1 MIDDSLSPAQRSLR
15 VLLAAHTHQTDTETQ
30 QARAERVNRASR
42 DRFADQ
48 VDPDHILKP
57 EERAKRARS
66 ARRAYY
72 TALALRSSRARA
84 LRCIDEQK

>member
-15 VLLAAHTHQTDTETQ
+15 VLLAAHTHQADTEAQ
-30 QARAERVNRASR
+30 QARAERIDRASR

-48 VDPDHILKP
+48 VDPDHTLKP

-72 TALALRSSRARA
+72 TALALRSSRVRA
-84 LRCIDEQK
+84 IRRSGGEK

>member
-15 VLLAAHTHQTDTETQ
+15 VLLAAHTHQSDAETQ
-30 QARAERVNRASR
+30 QAQAEQVDRASR
-42 DRFADQ
+42 DRFAEQ
-48 VDPDHILKP
+48 VDPDHTLKP
-57 EERAKRARS
+57 EERAKRARN

-84 LRCIDEQK
+84 IRRSAGET